1 MNTNIERRIVVCT
14 VIACTLGWSL
24 PAAAADSSG
33 PVVSDARI
41 FGITGRVLNEA
52 EMTDIRGRGSRVD
65 IRVNGVDHSDSN
77 PNTQGSS
84 SLTVNLGGG
93 AVARGFASTSGN
105 GTSSARVSINIS
117 GVTFRTSG
125 N

>member
-1 MNTNIERRIVVCT
+1 MSTKIARRIVVCA
-14 VIACTLGWSL
+14 VIAGALSLSL
-24 PAAAADSSG
+24 PAAAQDNAR
-33 PVVSDARI
+33 PAVSDTQV
-41 FGITGRVLNEA
+41 FGITGRMLNEA
-52 EMTDIRGRGSRVD
+52 EMTDVRGRGSRVD

-77 PNTQGSS
+77 PNTPGSS

>member
-1 MNTNIERRIVVCT
+1 MSSNIERRIVVCT
-14 VIACTLGWSL
+14 VIACALGWSL
-24 PAAAADSSG
+24 PAAAADSSD
-33 PVVSDARI
+33 PVASDARV

-77 PNTQGSS
+77 PNTPGSS